1 MPQPAPGETME
12 SQRPRLSLLRI
23 LEMNLGF
30 LGLQFSFGLQQANM
44 GPIWGYL
51 GAKEADFSWL
61 GIAGP
66 LTGLIVQPIIGVMSD
81 RTGHRWGRR
90 TPYFLIGAVMCALGL
105 FLMPLSNAVLMAF
118 SLMFLLD
125 VGNNVTMEPYRAYVN
140 DRLNPDQRGWGF
152 LSQSAFTGLA
162 QTLAYLAPSLLV
174 GLGISQT
181 AAVRGTIPQFVLI
194 SFWIGAFLSLATIVW
209 SILRV
214 PELPLSEAEKNR
226 IAALP
231 KGIGATFSE
240 IFGAVKDMPK
250 PMRTMGW
257 MSLFQWYGMMSL
269 WGYATNSVARSV
281 FHTADNQSIEFQSAQ
296 LLYGKV
302 GASYNFI
309 AFLTALMMPLLAR
322 RIGAARLHAVCL
334 VCLALGLLS
343 LPMIGSKVLIFLPA
357 LGLGIGWASIMG
369 NPYIVLA
376 NSIPPDRTG
385 VYMGLFNVMICA
397 PMLLYAA
404 TMPFMYGPLLGGD
417 PRNALKL
424 SGVLMLCAAIAVSRV
439 KAEGTAQPTA
449 MAAV

>member
-1 MPQPAPGETME
+1 MET
-12 SQRPRLSLLRI
+12 QRPRLSLVRI

-51 GAKEADFSWL
+51 GAREADFSWL

-66 LTGLIVQPIIGVMSD
+66 LTGLIVQPIVGVMSD
-81 RTGHRWGRR
+81 RNGHPWGRR

-162 QTLAYLAPSLLV
+162 QTLAYLAPSIQV
-174 GLGISQT
+174 YLGISQT
-181 AAVRGTIPQFVLI
+181 AAVRGTSPQFVLI
-194 SFWIGAFLSLATIVW
+194 SFWIGAFLSLSTIAW
-209 SILRV
+209 SVLRV
-214 PELPLSEAEKNR
+214 PELPLSAAEKSR

-240 IFGAVKDMPK
+240 IVGAVKDMPQQ
-250 PMRTMGW
+250 MRTMAW

-281 FHTADNQSIEFQSAQ
+281 FHTADNQSVEFQSAQ

-309 AFLTALMMPLLAR
+309 AFLTALMMPVLAR
-322 RIGAARLHAVCL
+322 RMGAARLHAICL
-334 VCLALGLLS
+334 VCLALGLLT
-343 LPMIGSKVLIFLPA
+343 LPIIGSKALIFLPA

-376 NSIPPDRTG
+376 NSIPPERTG

-404 TMPFMYGPLLGGD
+404 TMPFMYEPLLGGD

-424 SGVLMLCAAIAVSRV
+424 SGVLMLCAAAAAWRV
-439 KAEGTAQPTA
+439 RETKPLLAPTA
-449 MAAV
+449 A